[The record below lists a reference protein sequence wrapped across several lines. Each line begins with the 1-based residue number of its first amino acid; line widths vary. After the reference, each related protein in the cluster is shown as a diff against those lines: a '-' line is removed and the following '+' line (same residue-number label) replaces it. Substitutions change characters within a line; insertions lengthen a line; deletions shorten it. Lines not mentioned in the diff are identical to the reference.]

1 MNVAAPVWGGSA
13 LPAEDG
19 VALAS
24 SPAVLEK
31 ITAPDLGGS
40 SGIYSARRCD
50 PHAIRRK
57 FPAKWMGFLRAHFR
71 DAVEV
76 AYFFSVDAK
85 TARLWWEG
93 STGPQGWAVDFA
105 HRTFPNARQWME
117 AA

>member
-1 MNVAAPVWGGSA
+1 MTLGAVSVRSKPDRVSLAASLAVREKVNEPDQSGSA
-13 LPAEDG
+13 G
-19 VALAS
+19 
-24 SPAVLEK
+24 
-31 ITAPDLGGS
+31 IF
-40 SGIYSARRCD
+40 SGRRCD

-57 FPAKWMGFLRAHFR
+57 FPAKWSGFLRAHFR

-76 AYFFSVDAK
+76 AYVFSVDAK

-105 HRTFPNARQWME
+105 HRVCPEARKWME

>member
-1 MNVAAPVWGGSA
+1 MTLALSNRLSA
-13 LPAEDG
+13 SG
-19 VALAS
+19 AS
-24 SPAVLEK
+24 SLSFASCRN
-31 ITAPDLGGS
+31 ISTGAADGS
-40 SGIYSARRCD
+40 SGIYSGRPCD

-57 FPAKWMGFLRAHFR
+57 FPEKWSGFLRAHFR

-76 AYFFSVDAK
+76 AYVFSVDAK

-105 HRTFPNARQWME
+105 HRTFPNARKWME

>member
-1 MNVAAPVWGGSA
+1 MGEAAPVWGDLEPHGR
-13 LPAEDG
+13 DG
-19 VALAS
+19 VASAS
-24 SPAVLEK
+24 SQAVLEK
-31 ITAPDLGGS
+31 VTAPGLGGS
-40 SGIYSARRCD
+40 AGIYSPRRCD
-50 PHAIRRK
+50 PYAIRRK